1 MTGVGT
7 DLSGVYITG
16 LYGSGKSSVAAEM
29 AEILGRV
36 GVPYAAIDLDWL
48 TWFEV
53 PGLDQASLDR
63 VYLANLAA
71 VVENYRKTGVKRF
84 VFAGAVAGRDEV
96 AAVEAAVG
104 VTLRTVRLSAPPDVI
119 EERLRSDPVTSR
131 LEDLETVRR
140 WIEDGA
146 GLDVGDLV
154 VTNDGRPLQD
164 TAREI
169 LYWLGW
175 LPGR

>member
-1 MTGVGT
+1 RPVRVREVVGRRR
-7 DLSGVYITG
+7 D
-16 LYGSGKSSVAAEM
+16 
-29 AEILGRV
+29 GRDPRARRRAV
-36 GVPYAAIDLDWL
+36 CGHRSRLAHLV
-48 TWFEV
+48 EV
-53 PGLDQASLDR
+53 PRLDQASLDR

-71 VVENYRKTGVKRF
+71 VVENYRKAGVKRF

>member
-1 MTGVGT
+1 MEHTAGPARPRLVRGLGEGEERGQGHHHQPRPQSERREVGRLPALQAAE
-7 DLSGVYITG
+7 D
-16 LYGSGKSSVAAEM
+16 VAAGDE
-29 AEILGRV
+29 APQ
-36 GVPYAAIDLDWL
+36 VPR
-48 TWFEV
+48 
-53 PGLDQASLDR
+53 G
-63 VYLANLAA
+63 
-71 VVENYRKTGVKRF
+71 
-84 VFAGAVAGRDEV
+84 AGP
-96 AAVEAAVG
+96 
-104 VTLRTVRLSAPPDVI
+104 PPDVI

>member
-1 MTGVGT
+1 
-7 DLSGVYITG
+7 
-16 LYGSGKSSVAAEM
+16 
-29 AEILGRV
+29 
-36 GVPYAAIDLDWL
+36 
-48 TWFEV
+48 
-53 PGLDQASLDR
+53 
-63 VYLANLAA
+63 
-71 VVENYRKTGVKRF
+71 
-84 VFAGAVAGRDEV
+84 
-96 AAVEAAVG
+96 
-104 VTLRTVRLSAPPDVI
+104 PPDVI